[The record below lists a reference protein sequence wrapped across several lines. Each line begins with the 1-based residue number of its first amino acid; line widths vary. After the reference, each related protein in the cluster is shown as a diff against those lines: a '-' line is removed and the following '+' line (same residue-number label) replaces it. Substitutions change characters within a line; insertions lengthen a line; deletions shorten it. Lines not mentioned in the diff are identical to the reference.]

1 MDARLTAIEAKVP
14 ATEEVVVADSDIFG
28 SFK

>member
-1 MDARLTAIEAKVP
+1 MDARLSAIEAKVP
-14 ATEEVVVADSDIFG
+14 ATGKVVVADSDIFG